1 LKIFASKE
9 CPQCKTLNVVI
20 DNLRDEKKYLQK
32 IIDRL
37 LIERG
42 LPAIKEKNLK
52 IADMI
57 KHEESDFVPVGR
69 EIYGE

>member
-1 LKIFASKE
+1 MFNKKQE
-9 CPQCKTLNVVI
+9 CPVCKVTNKHL
-20 DNLRDEKKYLQK
+20 EYAYK

-37 LIERG
+37 LVERG
-42 LPAIKEKNLK
+42 LPPIKDKNLK

-69 EIYGE
+69 EIYGEQ

>member
-1 LKIFASKE
+1 MFSKAKE

-52 IADMI
+52 IADTI

-69 EIYGE
+69 EIYGEQ

>member
-1 LKIFASKE
+1 MKIFASKE